1 LPAAAGSRS
10 ERGEGRHVKRFRFRA
25 ALALTSFLAASLGGA
40 CAAAAAVPATM
51 LAGTAKA
58 DITPPNHGF
67 PTMYLGGF
75 NFRTLPATSVGR
87 PLCVRALALR
97 STTATFVFVSLDV
110 LTIPGSFHDAVIAG
124 IASLHLPA
132 SDVLLQAT
140 HTHSGPVVGQQP
152 NPFIMYDLSTPQQA
166 LSGRY
171 TDWLAG
177 TTAATIKKAVA
188 AALQPVTLAYG
199 VTHLPASEEFAVN
212 RRAVGA
218 PERFV
223 DAGTSGS
230 GLTDIPVLAVQGH
243 AGLAAVLFGYAA
255 HALIVAGTGAA
266 ARFEPGPLFYQY
278 DSDFPGA
285 AEAVLESD
293 YPGATAFYV
302 TGASGDLNP
311 NPNVMEGADPAL
323 LPGTHIA
330 RAVEAALPS
339 LKPIGPIVAAAADSA
354 SVPLD
359 SYDLAYFKA
368 IEGQNNPWG
377 RQAKVMVA
385 DYEKNGGL
393 PSAAPLAL
401 SVWHFAPAGTA
412 GTPLYVIAMA
422 GEPLVHWS
430 LAFKRGAL
438 GIPGKTWLAGYVND
452 ACCYV
457 PSDSTVIYPG
467 YESGWRQESGSEPG
481 WIVSGSMLYYAWNS
495 RLKPG
500 SIDEAILP
508 AIRSLV
514 VNEVRLRRPANVRF
528 GGHD

>member
-1 LPAAAGSRS
+1 MRCAERTVNRLLWPAAWVLAMFLGANS
-10 ERGEGRHVKRFRFRA
+10 GGARA
-25 ALALTSFLAASLGGA
+25 AAKPAAT
-40 CAAAAAVPATM
+40 TM

-75 NFRTLPATSVGR
+75 NYRTLPAMSVGH
-87 PLCVRALALR
+87 PLYVRALALR
-97 STTATFVFVSLDV
+97 STKATFVFVSLDV
-110 LTIPGSFHDAVIAG
+110 LTIPHSFHDAVIAG
-124 IASLHLPA
+124 IASLHLAA

-140 HTHSGPVVGQQP
+140 HTHSGPVVGEQP
-152 NPFIMYDLSTPQQA
+152 NPFIMYGLSTPQQA

-171 TDWLAG
+171 TDWLA
-177 TTAATIKKAVA
+177 TATVATIKKAVA
-188 AALQPVTLAYG
+188 AAQQPVTLAYG
-199 VTHLPASEEFAVN
+199 VTHLPANEDFAVN

-218 PERFV
+218 PERDV

-230 GLTDIPVLAVQGH
+230 GLTDIPVLAVNGQG
-243 AGLAAVLFGYAA
+243 GLAAVLFGYAA
-255 HALIVAGTGAA
+255 HALIVAGTGAGA
-266 ARFEPGPLFYQY
+266 PFEPGPLFYQY

-285 AEAVLESD
+285 AESALESD

-311 NPNVMEGADPAL
+311 NPDVMAGSDPAL

-339 LKPIGPIVAAAADSA
+339 LRPLGPIVAAAAGSA

-359 SYDLAYFKA
+359 SYSLAYFKS
-368 IEGQNNPWG
+368 IQGQNNPWG

-385 DYEKNGGL
+385 DYAENGNL

-401 SVWHFAPAGTA
+401 GVWHFAPASTG
-412 GTPLYVIAMA
+412 GTPLYLIAMA

-467 YESGWRQESGSEPG
+467 YESGWREEAGSEPG
-481 WIVSGSMLYYAWNS
+481 WIVSGSMLYYAWDS
-495 RLKPG
+495 RLRPG
-500 SIDEAILP
+500 SIDESILP
-508 AIRSLV
+508 AIRSIA
-514 VNEVRLRRPANVRF
+514 R
-528 GGHD
+528 

>member
-1 LPAAAGSRS
+1 MKLARWP
-10 ERGEGRHVKRFRFRA
+10 A
-25 ALALTSFLAASLGGA
+25 ALALASLLGASCGGA
-40 CAAAAAVPATM
+40 PAAAAPAATTM

-75 NFRTLPATSVGR
+75 DFRTLPAMSVGR
-87 PLCVRALALR
+87 PLYVRALALR
-97 STTATFVFVSLDV
+97 SPKSTFVFVSLDV
-110 LTIPGSFHDAVIAG
+110 LTIPRSLHDAVIAG

-132 SDVLLQAT
+132 SGVLLQAT
-140 HTHSGPVVGQQP
+140 HTHSGPVVGEQP
-152 NPFIMYDLSTPQQA
+152 NSFIMYDFSTTQQA

-171 TDWLAG
+171 TDWLASE
-177 TTAATIKKAVA
+177 TAATIEKAVA
-188 AALQPVTLAYG
+188 AAQQPVTLAYG
-199 VTHLPASEEFAVN
+199 VTHLPANEEFAVN
-212 RRAVGA
+212 RRVVGA
-218 PERFV
+218 PERAV

-230 GLTDIPVLAVQGH
+230 GLTDIPILSVQGH
-243 AGLAAVLFGYAA
+243 AGPVAVLFGYAA
-255 HALIVAGTGAA
+255 HALIVAGTGAGA
-266 ARFEPGPLFYQY
+266 PFEPGPLFYQY
-278 DSDFPGA
+278 NSDFPGV
-285 AEAVLESD
+285 AEGVIEND
-293 YPGATAFYV
+293 YPGTTAFYV

-311 NPNVMEGADPAL
+311 NPDVMAGADPAL
-323 LPGTHIA
+323 LPGTHVA
-330 RAVEAALPS
+330 RAVEAALGS
-339 LKPIGPIVAAAADSA
+339 LRPLGPIVAAAAGSA

-359 SYDLAYFKA
+359 SYDLTYFKA

-385 DYEKNGGL
+385 EYEKSGAL

-401 SVWHFAPAGTA
+401 TVWHFAPGSSD
-412 GTPLYVIAMA
+412 GLPLYLIAMS

-430 LAFKRGAL
+430 LAFKGGAL

-467 YESGWRQESGSEPG
+467 YESGWRAEPGSEPG

-508 AIRSLV
+508 GVRSLA
-514 VNEVRLRRPANVRF
+514 R
-528 GGHD
+528 